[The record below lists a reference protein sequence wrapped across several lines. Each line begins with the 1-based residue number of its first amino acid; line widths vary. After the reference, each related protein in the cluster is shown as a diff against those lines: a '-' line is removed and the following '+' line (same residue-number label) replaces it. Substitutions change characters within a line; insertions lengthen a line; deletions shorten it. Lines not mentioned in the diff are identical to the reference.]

1 MKDKIVLITGATA
14 GIGKETAR
22 ALAKKG
28 YKLYLHGRNAQKGAK
43 VVEELK
49 KESGNENI
57 ELLLAD
63 LGDLKAVRAM
73 AVAFKQ
79 KETSLDILI
88 NNAGYLAK
96 ERWMAKSGHE
106 SMLTINFLAPFLL
119 SNELLDCLKK
129 SEQGRIVNVSSKA
142 MLDKIVLDNLNS
154 EKKFSQIGTY
164 GHTKSLLTSFT
175 NELARR
181 LADTK
186 VTANSLHPGVVFTQ
200 MIKDYEGP
208 AKGLVGTVGKLL
220 FKSPAQ
226 GAATSIY
233 VATAPELATVS
244 GKYFIKKKAVPP
256 KPITLDPKI
265 AKEVWQKATSMTA
278 IA

>member
-28 YKLYLHGRNAQKGAK
+28 YTLYLHGRNALKGEK
-43 VVEELK
+43 VVEEIK
-49 KESGNENI
+49 KDSGNSNI

-63 LGDLKAVRAM
+63 LGDLAAVRELANS
-73 AVAFKQ
+73 FKQ
-79 KETSLDILI
+79 KETKLDILI

-119 SNELLDCLKK
+119 SHELLDCLKK
-129 SEQGRIVNVSSKA
+129 AEQGRIVNVSSNA

-154 EKKFSQIGTY
+154 EQKFSQMGTY
-164 GHTKSLLTSFT
+164 GHTKSLLTSYT

-200 MIKDYEGP
+200 MIKDYAGP
-208 AKGLVGTVGKLL
+208 AKGLVKFLGSMM

-226 GAATSIY
+226 GAENSIY
-233 VATAPELATVS
+233 VATAPELAAVS
-244 GKYFIKKKAVPP
+244 GKYFVKKKAVSP
-256 KPITLDPKI
+256 KSVTLDPQI
-265 AKEVWQKATSMTA
+265 AEEVWQKAANMTA